1 MGTAIESCKVP
12 ASTAPSTSGIRFFVN
27 GREWRIDRPDPRA
40 LLVDWLRSPAVGLT
54 GTKIGCGQGGCGLCT
69 VMLSRWD
76 PGTGK
81 VIHGSVNS
89 CLRPL
94 CSIDGMAITTTEGAG
109 TVETGLNPVQHR
121 IAIDNGSQCGYCTPG
136 WVMTMTAYLAANPD
150 RKPSQ
155 LEIEQ
160 LFDGNLCRCTGYR
173 PILYAM
179 RHFAADWTPADE
191 QGSMTCI
198 ADPEAPV
205 TDTITAPT
213 PPAINKAPL
222 TIVGDGCV
230 WYRPVDL
237 SGLLEL
243 LLELDPDDTML
254 VNGNSSIGIY
264 DRYSGE
270 RPGQLVDISRLAEL
284 RRFAAR
290 PDSLQLGAGATYAD
304 LLAFLD
310 KLPEGQRDNPTVAA
324 LRYLAER
331 TAGHIV
337 RNVASLAGNMM
348 LVARHVTHGVPFP
361 SDLFTALCAAG
372 AEVEFAVPGS
382 GTRRL
387 PVLDFAAQWSGDAGL
402 HRAVLLAYHV
412 PLANAD
418 EYVQTYK
425 VALREVNA
433 HSIVNAGMRVR
444 FDERGVVTDCA
455 IVLGGIGPIAFHAAQ
470 AEKALTG
477 QRWTMAT
484 LAEALAGLRSDIDG
498 QLAKWAGRMAALPDE
513 GFSDI
518 YRRHLGESYLYKFF
532 VEVAEA
538 TKALPVAPVIAS
550 AGKRPVRPLSRGQ
563 QFVPPSIDPPPVGLP
578 LVKQDAFLQASGEAV
593 YTQDIPLPPRGL
605 ESALVLS
612 DRATGSFFFH
622 LPDEPGT
629 RMTGEALSQ
638 WLAENLPGVERL
650 VTAADVPA
658 GENDRVPAQ
667 VVKETGVVDPIF
679 AEARVEWYGQPI
691 GLLLAETL
699 TQAID
704 AAHFVR
710 TRCVAYTNVTA
721 PLLSIA
727 AARDKGKE
735 FIDTTVGGYNHI
747 LAIER
752 PNSQLGWKGTS
763 GPVTLGGAECVVVNG
778 KQAVG
783 SQAHF
788 YMETQSAVALPG
800 EWGRMQIYSSTQSP
814 DTVQSFA
821 ASMLG
826 SNMGKV
832 DVLVKRVGGGYGGK
846 TTRPPFIAAPV
857 ALAAALT
864 KRAVR
869 LAVRREEDMEAL
881 GRRHAYEGNYSL
893 AVATGQTGSEPR
905 GRILGADFTFWS
917 NGGATYD
924 CSFVVSDCVQMRIDS
939 AYMVPNWRTE
949 GHVARTNMATSTAFR
964 SMGLIQGVI
973 VLEDAIAAAAH
984 SLGMLA
990 EDLREV
996 NLYKPGDET
1005 VVGTVLD
1012 ICYMQQVWQYLR
1024 KNADF
1029 DARAKAVQAFNDANR
1044 WRKRGIAMIPVQYGA
1059 GYNATFLEQG
1069 GALVEVFAEDAS
1081 ILIHQG
1087 GVEIGQGLA
1096 VKIAQVAAQTL
1107 NVPLGLVTIADTD
1120 LGVVPNP
1127 VSTGASTGT
1136 GFNAEAVRAACLDLR
1151 GRLEVYAEDVR
1162 KKNGDEWCKQH
1173 KIDYWNYPA
1182 EGWQAKPDGKTTIW
1196 ANLVGMAHGDRFNL
1210 SAQVRV
1216 AIAGG
1221 GNPAKNLHFASD
1233 DTAEQG
1239 VDQFTGYTFS
1249 AGCAEVEI
1257 DVLTGETTVLR
1268 ADLCYDIGDSLN
1280 PAVDIGQVEGAF
1292 VQGLGYVLTEE
1303 LVTQPDGSRAGRL
1316 NSNNTW
1322 GYKIPATT
1330 TIPLEMNVG
1339 FFPRADLNLPRQ
1351 IDVVLGSKEVG
1362 EPPLVLAATVFGAV
1376 KNAIAAARAD
1386 RGHMEWFRTD
1396 GPLTVQRVREACLVE
1411 AADLLV

>member
-1 MGTAIESCKVP
+1 MPSA
-12 ASTAPSTSGIRFFVN
+12 ASGSGIRFFVN
-27 GREWRIDRPDPRA
+27 GREWRIDRPDPRT

-81 VIHGSVNS
+81 VIHESINS

-109 TVETGLNPVQHR
+109 SVETGLNPVQHR
-121 IAIDNGSQCGYCTPG
+121 IAIDNGSQCGFCTPG
-136 WVMTMTAYLAANPD
+136 WVMTMTAYLAAHRD
-150 RKPSQ
+150 RKPTQ

-179 RHFAADWTPADE
+179 RHFASDWTPADE
-191 QGSMTCI
+191 HGSMKCLASPDAAVIDSI
-198 ADPEAPV
+198 A
-205 TDTITAPT
+205 APT
-213 PPAINKAPL
+213 PPADAKAPL
-222 TIVGDGCV
+222 TIVGDDCI
-230 WYRPVDL
+230 WHRPVDL
-237 SGLLEL
+237 KGLLTL
-243 LLELDPDDTML
+243 LHDLDPAETML

-264 DRYSGE
+264 DRYDE
-270 RPGQLVDISRLAEL
+270 RPTQMVDISRLPEL
-284 RRFAAR
+284 RHFAVEPAG
-290 PDSLQLGAGATYAD
+290 LQLGAGATYAD

-310 KLPEGQRDNPTVAA
+310 ALPNDQRGNATVAA
-324 LRYLAER
+324 LRYMAER

-337 RNVASLAGNMM
+337 RNVASLAGNTM
-348 LVARHVTHGVPFP
+348 LVARHVANGVPFP

-372 AEVEFAVPGS
+372 AEVEFALPGHRS
-382 GTRRL
+382 KRL
-387 PVLDFAAQWSGDAGL
+387 PVLEFAALWSGDAAP

-412 PLANAD
+412 PLARAA

-444 FDERGVVTDCA
+444 FDEAGLVAECA
-455 IVLGGIGPIAFHAAQ
+455 IVLGGIAPIAFHAEA
-470 AEKALTG
+470 AEAALIG
-477 QRWTMAT
+477 RGWTAEA
-484 LAEALAGLRSDIDG
+484 LAEALAGLRADITG
-498 QLAKWAGRMAALPDE
+498 QQAKWARRMAGLPDE
-513 GFSDI
+513 GFTDS
-518 YRRHLGESYLYKFF
+518 YRLHLAESYLYKFF
-532 VEVAEA
+532 IEVAEQA
-538 TKALPVAPVIAS
+538 KALPIPAGIAS
-550 AGKRPVRPLSRGQ
+550 AGQRPVRPLSRGK
-563 QFVPPSIDPPPVGLP
+563 QFVPPNIDPPPVGMP
-578 LVKQDAFLQASGEAV
+578 YVKQDAFLQASGEAV
-593 YTQDIPLPPRGL
+593 YTQDIALPPRGL
-605 ESALVLS
+605 ESAFVLS
-612 DRATGSFFFH
+612 DRATGSFFFQ
-622 LPDEPGT
+622 LPDAPGT
-629 RMTGEALSQ
+629 PVTAAALSQ
-638 WLAENLPGVERL
+638 WLAANLPGVERL
-650 VTAADVPA
+650 VTAADVPH
-658 GENDRVPAQ
+658 GENNRVPAA
-667 VVKETGVVDPIF
+667 VASEVGGIDPLF
-679 AEARVEWYGQPI
+679 AETSVEWYGQPI
-691 GLLLAETL
+691 ALLLAETW

-710 TRCVAYTNVTA
+710 TRCIGYSYVSA
-721 PLLSIA
+721 PLLTID
-727 AARDKGKE
+727 AARACGSE
-735 FIDTTVGGYNHI
+735 LADTEVGGYNHI

-752 PNSQLGWKGTS
+752 PNSQLGWKGSS
-763 GPVTLGGAECVVVNG
+763 GPVTLDGANCVVING
-778 KQAVG
+778 TQVVG

-788 YMETQSAVALPG
+788 YMETQSTVAFPG
-800 EWGRMQIYSSTQSP
+800 EWGRMEIFCSTQSP

-826 SNMGKV
+826 SNVGKV
-832 DVLVKRVGGGYGGK
+832 DVQVRRVGGGYGGK

-857 ALAAALT
+857 ALAASIT
-864 KRAVR
+864 KRPVR
-869 LAVRREEDMEAL
+869 LAMRREEDMEAL

-893 AVATGQTGSEPR
+893 AVATGEEGSVPR
-905 GRILGADFTFWS
+905 GRILGADITFWS

-939 AYMVPNWRTE
+939 AYNVPNWRTE
-949 GHVARTNMATSTAFR
+949 GHVARTNLATSTAFR
-964 SMGLIQGVI
+964 SMGLIQGAI

-996 NLYKPGDET
+996 NLYQRGDET
-1005 VVGTVLD
+1005 VVGSVLD

-1029 DARAKAVQAFNDANR
+1029 DARAEAVKAFNAANR

-1059 GYNATFLEQG
+1059 GYNATFLEQA
-1069 GALVEVFAEDAS
+1069 GALVEVFGNDAS

-1107 NVPLGLVTIADTD
+1107 NVPLALITIADTD

-1127 VSTGASTGT
+1127 VSTGASTGS
-1136 GFNAEAVRAACLDLR
+1136 GYNAEAVRAACLELS
-1151 GRLEVYAEDVR
+1151 GRLRLYAAQLHEQH
-1162 KKNGDEWCKQH
+1162 GDKWCQDEG
-1173 KIDYWNYPA
+1173 IDYWNHQA
-1182 EGWQAKPDGKTTIW
+1182 QGWQTLAPNGRTMW
-1196 ANLVGMAHGDRFNL
+1196 SNLIGMAHGDRINL

-1221 GNPAKNLHFASD
+1221 DNPAKNLQFATPQ
-1233 DTAEQG
+1233 TAEQG

-1303 LVTQPDGSRAGRL
+1303 LVTQPDGERAGRL

-1330 TIPLEMNVG
+1330 SIPLEMNVG
-1339 FFPRADLNLPRQ
+1339 FFPRGELNLPRE
-1351 IDVVLGSKEVG
+1351 IDVVMGSKEVG

-1376 KNAIAAARAD
+1376 KNAIVAARAD
-1386 RGHMEWFRTD
+1386 RGHTEWFRTD

-1411 AADLLV
+1411 AADLTV

>member
-1 MGTAIESCKVP
+1 MGWVGNSAKDLDLSAA
-12 ASTAPSTSGIRFFVN
+12 ASGSGIRFFVN
-27 GREWRIDRPDPRA
+27 GREWQIDRPDPRM

-81 VIHGSVNS
+81 VVHESVNS

-155 LEIEQ
+155 IEIEQ

-179 RHFAADWTPADE
+179 RHFASDWTQADE
-191 QGSMTCI
+191 LESMVCI
-198 ADPEAPV
+198 ADPPAKV
-205 TDTITAPT
+205 TDAVTAPT
-213 PPAINKAPL
+213 PPVVDKSPL
-222 TIVGDGCV
+222 TIIGNDCV
-230 WYRPVDL
+230 WHRPFDL
-237 SGLLEL
+237 AGLLEL
-243 LLELDPDDTML
+243 LTHLDPVDTML

-264 DRYSGE
+264 DRYDE
-270 RPGQLVDISRLAEL
+270 HPGQLVDISRLAEL
-284 RRFAAR
+284 RQFAVL
-290 PDSLQLGAGATYAD
+290 PDGLQLGAGSTYAD
-304 LLAFLD
+304 LLGFLGA
-310 KLPEGQRDNPTVAA
+310 LSASQRDNPVVAA
-324 LRYLAER
+324 LRYMAER

-337 RNVASLAGNMM
+337 RNVASLAGNTM
-348 LVARHVTHGVPFP
+348 LVARHVTDGVPFP

-387 PVLDFAAQWSGDAGL
+387 PVLDFAAQWTGDAAL
-402 HRAVLLAYHV
+402 HRVVLLAYHI
-412 PLANAD
+412 PLARKD
-418 EYVQTYK
+418 EYVQAYK

-444 FDERGVVTDCA
+444 FDKAGLVTECA
-455 IVLGGIGPIAFHAAQ
+455 IVLGGIGPIAFHAVE
-470 AEKALTG
+470 AECALIG
-477 QRWTMAT
+477 QRWTAAT
-484 LAEALAGLRSDIDG
+484 LAKSLAGMRADIDG
-498 QLAKWAGRMAALPDE
+498 QLTKWAKRMAALPDE
-513 GFSDI
+513 GFSDL
-518 YRRHLGESYLYKFF
+518 YRCHLGESYLYKFF
-532 VEVAEA
+532 VEVAEL
-538 TKALPVAPVIAS
+538 TKAMPIATDIAS
-550 AGKRPVRPLSRGQ
+550 AGIRPVRPLSRGQ
-563 QFVPPSIDPPPVGLP
+563 QFVPPNIDPPPVGVP
-578 LVKQDAFLQASGEAV
+578 YVKQDAFLQASGEAV
-593 YTQDIPLPPRGL
+593 YTQDIALPPRGL

-612 DRATGSFFFH
+612 DRATGSFFFQ
-622 LPDEPGT
+622 LPGKPGKPVK
-629 RMTGEALSQ
+629 AAVLSK
-638 WLAENLPGVERL
+638 WLAANLPGVERM

-658 GENDRVPAQ
+658 GQNNRVPKKVA
-667 VVKETGVVDPIF
+667 KEIGGTDPLF
-679 AEARVEWYGQPI
+679 AETKVEWYGQPI

-699 TQAID
+699 TQTID

-710 TRCVAYTNVTA
+710 TRCVGYHNVTA
-721 PLLSIA
+721 PLLSID
-727 AARDKGKE
+727 AARAE
-735 FIDTTVGGYNHI
+735 HSVLVDTKVGGYNHI

-752 PNSQLGWKGTS
+752 PNSQLGWKGTR
-763 GPVTLGGAECVVVNG
+763 GPVTLDGAACVVING
-778 KQAVG
+778 QQAVG

-788 YMETQSAVALPG
+788 YMETQSAVAFPG
-800 EWGRMQIYSSTQSP
+800 EWGRMQIYCSTQSP
-814 DTVQSFA
+814 DTIQSFA
-821 ASMLG
+821 ADILG
-826 SNMGKV
+826 SSLGKI

-857 ALAAALT
+857 ALAASLT
-864 KRAVR
+864 KRPVR
-869 LAVRREEDMEAL
+869 LAMRREEDMEAL

-893 AVATGQTGSEPR
+893 AVATGETGSVPR
-905 GRILGADFTFWS
+905 GRILGADITFWS

-990 EDLREV
+990 EDLREL
-996 NLYKPGDET
+996 NLYNSGDET
-1005 VVGTVLD
+1005 VVGTVLEN
-1012 ICYMQQVWQYLR
+1012 CYMPQVWRYLR
-1024 KNADF
+1024 KTAEF
-1029 DARAKAVQAFNDANR
+1029 DARAERVKAFNAANR

-1059 GYNATFLEQG
+1059 GYNAAFLEQA
-1069 GALVEVFAEDAS
+1069 GALVEVFAGDAS

-1096 VKIAQVAAQTL
+1096 IKIAQVAAQAL
-1107 NVPLGLVTIADTD
+1107 NVPLNLITIADTD

-1127 VSTGASTGT
+1127 VSTGASTGSS
-1136 GFNAEAVRAACLDLR
+1136 FNAEAVRAACLDLR
-1151 GRLEVYAEDVR
+1151 GRLRQYAAELHE
-1162 KKNGDEWCKQH
+1162 KNGDKWCKDN
-1173 KIDYWNYPA
+1173 KIDYWNHPIK
-1182 EGWQAKPDGKTTIW
+1182 GWQAKPDGKKSIW

-1210 SAQVRV
+1210 SSQVRV
-1216 AIAGG
+1216 AIPGG
-1221 GNPAKNLHFASD
+1221 ENPAKNLQFASPK
-1233 DTAEQG
+1233 TAEQG

-1303 LVTQPDGSRAGRL
+1303 LVTQPDGPRAGRL

-1339 FFPRADLNLPRQ
+1339 FFPRADLNLPRE

-1386 RGHMEWFRTD
+1386 RGHTEWFRTD